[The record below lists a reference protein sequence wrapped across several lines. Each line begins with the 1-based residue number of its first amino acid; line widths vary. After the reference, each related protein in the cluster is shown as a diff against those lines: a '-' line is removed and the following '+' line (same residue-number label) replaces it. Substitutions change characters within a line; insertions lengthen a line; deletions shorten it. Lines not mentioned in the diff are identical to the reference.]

1 MTKGMKYHFDLEKGI
16 IYDEV
21 TGDRCFILTKARLLQ
36 IIERLKDLFQSGAQV
51 IVIEAFKA
59 AGERYVD
66 EVPEE
71 ARMDYALFLKTAVQR
86 FTDAGLGKIEVA
98 QFKPETTELTFKV
111 WNNFFAEIHNEES
124 TYCNCVGA
132 FAGGIYK
139 QITLKTPEIKE
150 TKCIGRGDPYC
161 EWRIK
166 PAK

>member
-1 MTKGMKYHFDLEKGI
+1 MEYEFDEKNGV
-16 IYDEV
+16 IYDKV
-21 TGDRCFILTKARLLQ
+21 TGDRCIIITKARMKD
-36 IIERLKDLFQSGAQV
+36 IIARLTDLFQSGAQV
-51 IVIEAFKA
+51 IVAEAFKA
-59 AGERYVD
+59 AGERFVT
-66 EVPEE
+66 EVPEQ
-71 ARMDYALFLKTAVQR
+71 AKADQALFLKTAVQR

>member
-1 MTKGMKYHFDLEKGI
+1 MEYEFDEKNGV
-16 IYDEV
+16 IYDKV
-21 TGDRCFILTKARLLQ
+21 TGDRCIIITKARMKD
-36 IIERLKDLFQSGAQV
+36 IIARLTDLFQSGAQV
-51 IVIEAFKA
+51 IVAEAFKA
-59 AGERYVD
+59 AGERFVT
-66 EVPEE
+66 EVPEQ
-71 ARMDYALFLKTAVQR
+71 AKADQVMFLKTAVQR